1 MVKGAGLKI
10 LSLSEFVSSNLI
22 PCTMKP
28 KKYTHKDARKI
39 DLKSK
44 IIYKYPTPNKELEV
58 NYMKV
63 DGRHPIQENKFII
76 EHKCQFVVYV
86 TKGKGKIFA
95 GNEIF
100 DVKIGDVVFV
110 PINNR
115 FAVEGKL
122 EYVTFENPAWYPE
135 QSEIIEVKK

>member
-10 LSLSEFVSSNLI
+10 LSLSEFLGSNPS
-22 PCTMKP
+22 PCIMKP
-28 KKYTHKDARKI
+28 RKYTLDDIRI
-39 DLKSK
+39 VDLKTK
-44 IIYKYPTPNKELEV
+44 IIYKYPTPTKKLEV

-63 DGRHPIQENKFII
+63 NGRHPEEKNKFII

-86 TKGKGKIFA
+86 TKGKGKIYA

-100 DVKIGDVVFV
+100 EVKEGDVVFV
-110 PINNR
+110 PTNNR

-135 QSEIIEVKK
+135 QAEVVEKD